1 MAERLGI
8 SFPCSITLD
17 TNIMKSREERK
28 SIMDTESNS
37 SRTFKN
43 IVVNLK
49 KKLGE

>member
-17 TNIMKSREERK
+17 PNIMKSREERK